1 LCGTFIANAGDRVQY
16 GHMSDTSPAL
26 ARGDEYIVI
35 YQGGPNDGLTDRRI
49 STDGSWDVELTVI
62 TAVDGKETM
71 IDYTASSWREI
82 GGQYQVTY
90 TFDSADSEPVEAPED
105 RGGRQ

>member
-1 LCGTFIANAGDRVQY
+1 
-16 GHMSDTSPAL
+16 MSDDTPTLS
-26 ARGDEYIVI
+26 RGDEYVVL
-35 YQGGPNDGLTDRRI
+35 YKGGPNDGQSDRRI
-49 STDGSWDVELTVI
+49 STDGSWDKELTVI

-71 IDYTASSWREI
+71 IDYNAGEWREI

-90 TFDSADSEPVEAPED
+90 TFDAADSEPVEDPED